1 MEVNER
7 ALPFRST
14 FDMLKDR
21 MTRVRKDPF
30 PRNSVG
36 GLVLL
41 LTLSISA
48 GCGTPNDP
56 LGADIRKQLG
66 VTKNTAE
73 ETKDSLELSYDPN
86 VILKRAE
93 ALYMQGENIE
103 ATGEYQHFL
112 DLHPL
117 HQWADYAQ
125 LKLAM
130 SYDREFTTIDRDTMP
145 VEKALEAYQ
154 KLLTTYPN
162 SPYADEAKKRI
173 AVCRQRIAGHQFY
186 VGHFYYRQGAYPAAV
201 FRLEQILA
209 TYPEEPVAQD
219 SLFYLALSYR
229 EQGKVD
235 QAADRLRDLISK
247 YPNGR
252 YDQKA
257 RRILNELSAKSKS

>member
-1 MEVNER
+1 VEVNER
-7 ALPFRST
+7 ALPFRAT
-14 FDMLKDR
+14 FDMLTDG
-21 MTRVRKDPF
+21 MTRVRKDRS
-30 PRNSVG
+30 PRTSVG

-41 LTLSISA
+41 LTLAISA

-66 VTKNTAE
+66 VTKDSAE

-130 SYDREFTTIDRDTMP
+130 SYDREFTTIDRDVEP
-145 VEKALEAYQ
+145 VEKALEGYQ

-162 SPYADEAKKRI
+162 SPYVDEAKNRI
-173 AVCRQRIAGHQFY
+173 AVCRQRLAGHQFY
-186 VGHFYYRQGAYPAAV
+186 VGHFYYRQGAYPAAE

-209 TYPEEPVAQD
+209 TYPDEPVAQD
-219 SLFYLALSYR
+219 SLFYLALAYR

-235 QAADRLRDLISK
+235 EAANRLRDLMEK
-247 YPNGR
+247 YPEGR
-252 YDQKA
+252 YDERA
-257 RRILNELSAKSKS
+257 RRILAELGPKPKS